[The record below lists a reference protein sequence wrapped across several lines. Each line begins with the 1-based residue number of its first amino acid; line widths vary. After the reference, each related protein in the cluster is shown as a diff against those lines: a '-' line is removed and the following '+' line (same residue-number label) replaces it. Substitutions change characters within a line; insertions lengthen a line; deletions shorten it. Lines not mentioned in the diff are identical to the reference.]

1 MTASQI
7 LSVQTKCH
15 RDLDVASAS
24 RRSELVLGWLW
35 RLKPRRGQPLVNM
48 SGGFQLAY
56 LFEQPILLGTRT

>member
-35 RLKPRRGQPLVNM
+35 RLKPVAQRLSVLQRVLPREGLWE
-48 SGGFQLAY
+48 L
-56 LFEQPILLGTRT
+56 